1 MRKRTFGTLVTAAV
15 VAVSGTAVP
24 ALAAAPEGPVIG
36 AGAPGAI
43 PGRYIITLDEN
54 APKGD
59 VAAMAA
65 GGDGVFVAEMSA
77 KQARRLA
84 ADPEVRTIEQDR
96 MLHLEGTQRNPGWG
110 LDRIDQRP
118 AKLTKSFTP
127 TDDGSAVR
135 AYVIDTGIRITH
147 SEFAGGR
154 ATYGYDAVDGD
165 AFAADCNG
173 HGTHVAGTIGGTRY
187 GVAKRVRLVAVRVL
201 DCEGEGSLSQ
211 VIAGVDWVT
220 ANAVKPAVANM
231 SMGGAFSPALEA
243 SIQKS
248 IDSGVSYV
256 VAAGNEDVNATNTSP
271 AGLPAAITVG
281 ATDKKD
287 RRAGFSNFGASLD
300 LFAPGVGIRSA
311 YAWSNS
317 ASAVMDGT
325 SMASPHVA
333 GAAALALDANPGMS
347 PAQVRNYLVTYSTK
361 NKVKDAHGSPNRL
374 LFVPRPPAKPAIK
387 SSSIVVAAQRAAKIT
402 LSAGRKGSWSI
413 TAGRLPTGL
422 KLSTAG
428 VITGTPTGRGT
439 AKVTVKFTDFVPY
452 AVTRTLSVTIRN
464 TVPVITPVTMPSGVV
479 GADFETAL
487 SVADKRAGSWSV
499 TAGAL
504 PGGLTLQPNGAI
516 QGVPTGAGAGTFT
529 AAFADG
535 WGNKVIRTYTIEVA
549 E

>member
-1 MRKRTFGTLVTAAV
+1 MRKRTLGTLVTAAV

-24 ALAAAPEGPVIG
+24 ALGATGEGTVIG

-43 PGRYIITLDEN
+43 PGRYIVTLDEH

-84 ADPEVRTIEQDR
+84 ADPEVRSIEQDR
-96 MLHLEGTQRNPGWG
+96 RLRLEGTQRNPSWN

-118 AKLTKSFTP
+118 VKLSKSFTP
-127 TDDGSAVR
+127 TDDGSAVH

-147 SEFAGGR
+147 AEFAGGR

-165 AFAADCNG
+165 GFAADCNG
-173 HGTHVAGTIGGTRY
+173 HGTHVAGTIGGTRF

-201 DCEGEGSLSQ
+201 DCAGEGSLSQ
-211 VIAGVDWVT
+211 VIAGVNWVT

-248 IDSGVSYV
+248 INAGVTYV
-256 VAAGNEDVNATNTSP
+256 VAAGNEDANATNTSP

-281 ATDKKD
+281 ATDGRD

-374 LFVPRPPAKPAIK
+374 LFVPGPPAKPVIRSAAV
-387 SSSIVVAAQRAAKIT
+387 VVAANRAAKIT
-402 LSAGRKGSWSI
+402 LSASRKGTWSL

-422 KLSTAG
+422 KLSAGG

-452 AVTRTLSVTIRN
+452 AVTRTLAVTIRN
-464 TVPVITPVTMPSGVV
+464 TVPVINPVAMPQGVV
-479 GADFETAL
+479 GAGFEAAL
-487 SVADKRAGSWSV
+487 SVADGRAGSWSV
-499 TAGAL
+499 TAGSL
-504 PGGLTLQPNGAI
+504 PEGLTLRANGVI
-516 QGVPTGAGAGTFT
+516 EGVPAVAGAGTFT

-535 WGNKVIRTYTIEVA
+535 WGNRVIRTYTIEVA
-549 E
+549 